1 MSFLYYQAQREWF
14 TMYEMHPLP
23 PKLNK
28 GESPPY
34 QDYILQYLRGDE
46 RGLLL
51 FLHYYEQRI
60 MNPRCI
66 SFIDNNNLPTC
77 CLPDLKQEYAVMISE
92 KLGEYSAD
100 REESFLLWLK
110 RSYMRVFNEYYLR
123 NHANAGGMDVKTFE
137 NYKANYAK
145 WLANRRSGHPLT
157 LDAFLAENCIT
168 ERVWR
173 NTLIAISFISLNV
186 SVQKSAG
193 DDEDE
198 LSQDELLT
206 VSRENVD
213 LLQEVQDEMDR
224 AIGEYVPDRNETHH
238 ITDANEI
245 FIIRAALAKSISELT
260 PRQKRV
266 FLKTIGFDEM
276 EWRFDEDLELSMQEL
291 ADTCTFPSANAA
303 SKYFNTVRQIL
314 IDKLTARGI
323 TANGVERKI
332 EPVKIKETA

>member
-1 MSFLYYQAQREWF
+1 MASFKCVSYDIGQDCHRVYAKGRPTEVRDFTALREVGVLYVDEEHVYTREMQQVPGADPK
-14 TMYEMHPLP
+14 TLHSIYECWMVDANHVYWYGQPLP
-23 PKLNK
+23 
-28 GESPPY
+28 
-34 QDYILQYLRGDE
+34 D
-46 RGLLL
+46 
-51 FLHYYEQRI
+51 
-60 MNPRCI
+60 
-66 SFIDNNNLPTC
+66 
-77 CLPDLKQEYAVMISE
+77 V
-92 KLGEYSAD
+92 
-100 REESFLLWLK
+100 
-110 RSYMRVFNEYYLR
+110 
-123 NHANAGGMDVKTFE
+123 DVKTFE

-145 WLANRRSGHPLT
+145 WLANQRSGHPLT

-186 SVQKSAG
+186 SVQKSTG

-213 LLQEVQDEMDR
+213 LLQEVQDEIDR

-245 FIIRAALAKSISELT
+245 FIIRAALTKSISELT

-266 FLKTIGFDEM
+266 FLKTIGFDEI
-276 EWRFDEDLELSMQEL
+276 EWRFDDDLELSMKEL

-314 IDKLTARGI
+314 IDKLTAKGI

-332 EPVKIKETA
+332 KPVKIKETA